1 MYEIL
6 NEQVLRSQQPD
17 LTDSAYSLLSSLQK
31 NDYLCIAWTCG
42 TRQLIK
48 EPVSL
53 LVRPSSAV
61 AQVAE
66 ANEGDQIGT
75 C

>member
-17 LTDSAYSLLSSLQK
+17 LTDSACIALLSSLQK

-66 ANEGDQIGT
+66 ANEGD
-75 C
+75 